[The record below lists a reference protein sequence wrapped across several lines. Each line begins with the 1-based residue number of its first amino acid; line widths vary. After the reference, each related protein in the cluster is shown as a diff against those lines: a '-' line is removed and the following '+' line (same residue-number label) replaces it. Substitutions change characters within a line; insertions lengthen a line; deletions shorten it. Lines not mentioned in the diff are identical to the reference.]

1 MCWSLV
7 GTICAC
13 RLKKRM
19 GALSVPTCNG
29 VGWVCCAYINV
40 LCVADVVCKCE
51 GRIHTVTSAHPTLL
65 ITEDLE
71 KNGWSADRP
80 SSTCVYWSNL
90 LCCWSDQVYMV
101 LHVSV
106 CLRTLCLPSSADMD

>member
-29 VGWVCCAYINV
+29 VGWVCCAYVNV
-40 LCVADVVCKCE
+40 LCVADVVCKSE

-71 KNGWSADRP
+71 DNG
-80 SSTCVYWSNL
+80 
-90 LCCWSDQVYMV
+90 
-101 LHVSV
+101 
-106 CLRTLCLPSSADMD
+106 

>member
-40 LCVADVVCKCE
+40 LCVADVVCKSE
-51 GRIHTVTSAHPTLL
+51 GAYTYSDKCTRHL
-65 ITEDLE
+65 
-71 KNGWSADRP
+71 AD
-80 SSTCVYWSNL
+80 Y
-90 LCCWSDQVYMV
+90 
-101 LHVSV
+101 
-106 CLRTLCLPSSADMD
+106 